1 MKMTLLDLNGIIKEI
16 TGRDFYDEDVC
27 NDIVDLDTM
36 IGSVKYELN
45 DYDEIYVEFD
55 IENID
60 CENLLSDKNIIEIK
74 EVQTPNKKVIF
85 DKETDEWG
93 RVIISYIPEFD
104 WYELDVDNE
113 PLQYFETFE
122 EAKYDIE

>member
-1 MKMTLLDLNGIIKEI
+1 MKMTLLELSEIIRKI
-16 TGRDFYDEDVC
+16 IGKDFFDEDVC
-27 NDIVDLDTM
+27 NDIVDVDIM

-45 DYDEIYVEFD
+45 DYDEFYVEFNV
-55 IENID
+55 ENID
-60 CENLLSDKNIIEIK
+60 CDDLTSDKNIIEIK
-74 EVQTPNKKVIF
+74 EVQTPQKKVVF

-104 WYELDVDNE
+104 WYELDIDGE

-122 EAKYDIE
+122 EAKGNIE